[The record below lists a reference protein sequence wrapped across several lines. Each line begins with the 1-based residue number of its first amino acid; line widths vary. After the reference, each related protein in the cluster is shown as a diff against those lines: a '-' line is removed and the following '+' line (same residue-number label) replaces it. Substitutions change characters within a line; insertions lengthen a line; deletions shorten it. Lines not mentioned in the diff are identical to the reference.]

1 MKSISKHISFKE
13 AIKSNTALRLDI
25 DNTPSDYHITN
36 MVGVAKNIFEP
47 LREFVGGPIK
57 ITSFYRCENLNKA
70 IGGSSMSQHCE
81 GRAMDLDDT
90 FGHKTNAQMFFYIKK
105 NLNFDTLI
113 WEFGDDDNPD
123 WIHVSWVSNDENR
136 TRCLRAEKFNG
147 RTSYKMI

>member
-47 LREFVGGPIK
+47 LREFAGGPIK

-90 FGHKTNAQMFFYIKK
+90 FGHKTNARPRMG
-105 NLNFDTLI
+105 T
-113 WEFGDDDNPD
+113 
-123 WIHVSWVSNDENR
+123 
-136 TRCLRAEKFNG
+136 T
-147 RTSYKMI
+147 

>member
-1 MKSISKHISFKE
+1 
-13 AIKSNTALRLDI
+13 
-25 DNTPSDYHITN
+25 
-36 MVGVAKNIFEP
+36 
-47 LREFVGGPIK
+47 
-57 ITSFYRCENLNKA
+57 
-70 IGGSSMSQHCE
+70 
-81 GRAMDLDDT
+81 MDLDDT

>member
-1 MKSISKHISFKE
+1 MRLSKNLTLRE
-13 AIKSNTALRLDI
+13 AIKSNTATRLGI
-25 DNTPSDYHITN
+25 DNTPEEWEIHNLRAVAENVFQPVRDHF
-36 MVGVAKNIFEP
+36 GV
-47 LREFVGGPIK
+47 PIAV
-57 ITSFYRCENLNKA
+57 SSGYRSKKLNKA